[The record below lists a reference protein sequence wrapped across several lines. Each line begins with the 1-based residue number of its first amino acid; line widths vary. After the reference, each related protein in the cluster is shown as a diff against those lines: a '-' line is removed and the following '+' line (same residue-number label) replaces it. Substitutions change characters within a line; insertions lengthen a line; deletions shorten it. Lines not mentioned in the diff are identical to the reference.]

1 MANSRELRSS
11 GGTLFRLPTNFA
23 MEELAMKIRQ
33 RRCLGLLALFA
44 AVMVAR
50 IPATAQ
56 QAPSAAGS

>member
-1 MANSRELRSS
+1 
-11 GGTLFRLPTNFA
+11 
-23 MEELAMKIRQ
+23 MEELAMKISQ